1 MMLRRIFPILIAG
14 TLAAAQAKADKPAE
28 PCVLVR
34 FSSLHD
40 IVSDV
45 KFIAR
50 LEQGGDVETQIDAGI
65 ESLFGTD
72 YAGIDTK
79 RPAGIIC
86 MGDANKD
93 PQPMA
98 LIPVVNEKRFFEV
111 LQRFFGAAEKDKD
124 GIYRFANWN
133 MVRLVI
139 EKGYVIVGENVD
151 ALKSRPDPAKALAYE
166 HKGSVVVRV
175 RLDQLNRTARES
187 ALMFP
192 KQFWGAPIENSAEP
206 ELMRKLRKEIA
217 SSANRLIESVLKDGN
232 EIVAQFGIDRKSEEI
247 SIDWKMTAKPDTS
260 LAKTIEQLGN
270 TQSRFAGLPAT
281 GSAIGLQL
289 HWTLP
294 ADLTEA
300 VRPTID
306 EAIRRIMLNA
316 PADTVRRNAAQV
328 ADAIDP
334 TLRSGELDA
343 GIRLLGPSKD
353 STYTL
358 VLGMRLKEG
367 LKIDGAVR
375 SLIKS
380 LPESDQEK
388 FKFDAARIGGTP
400 IHRADVHHDFNELFI
415 AIFGGNPIYYSIRG
429 DAFWLALG
437 PDAMNALKQSIAAG
451 PQKASPFDYELS
463 FARLGGL
470 MSTDKEM
477 RAVLA
482 RAADEAFGREKTKDT
497 AQIRVEGGQ
506 TLRVRFAMKAPI
518 VRYLK
523 EAGDRKVRPY
533 WLFWW
538 W

>member
-1 MMLRRIFPILIAG
+1 MSMRRILPAIVAFLIVTALG
-14 TLAAAQAKADKPAE
+14 RAENPAE
-28 PCVLVR
+28 PSILVR

-40 IVSDV
+40 LVSDI

-50 LEQGGDVETQIDAGI
+50 LEQGGDVEAQIDKGI
-65 ESLFGTD
+65 ESLFGAD

-79 RPAGIIC
+79 QPGGIIC
-86 MGDANKD
+86 MGDANAD
-93 PQPMA
+93 PQPLA
-98 LIPVVNEKRFFEV
+98 LIPVANEKRFLEL
-111 LQRFFGAAEKDKD
+111 LQRFFGAAEKDKE
-124 GIYRFANWN
+124 GIYRFANGN
-133 MVRLVI
+133 FFRIVI
-139 EKGYVIVGENVD
+139 EKGYVFAGEKD
-151 ALKSRPDPAKALAYE
+151 DTLKSRPDPKKALAYD
-166 HKGSVVVRV
+166 HTGSLLFRI
-175 RLDQLNRTARES
+175 RLDQLNGKARES

-192 KQFWGAPIENSAEP
+192 KQFWGTPIENSAEP
-206 ELMRKLRKEIA
+206 ELIRKLRKEVA
-217 SSANRLIESVLKDGN
+217 ASANKLIESVLKEGK
-232 EIVAQFGIDRKSEEI
+232 EIVAQFAIDRKTEEI
-247 SIDWKMTAKPDTS
+247 AIDWKMTAKPDTS
-260 LAKTIEQLGN
+260 LAKTFAQLGN
-270 TQSRFAGLPAT
+270 TQSRFAALPAL
-281 GSAIGLQL
+281 GSAMGLQL
-289 HWTLP
+289 HWILP

-306 EAIRRIMLNA
+306 EAIRRVMLNA
-316 PADTVRRNAAQV
+316 PAETVRRNAAQV
-328 ADAIDP
+328 ADALDP

-353 STYTL
+353 SNYTL

-400 IHRADVHHDFNELFI
+400 IHRADVHHDFNETFI
-415 AIFGGNPIYYSIRG
+415 AIFGGNPIYYSIRA
-429 DAFWLALG
+429 DAFWLAIG
-437 PDAMNALKQSIAAG
+437 PDAQGALKQSIAAG
-451 PQKASPFDYELS
+451 PQKATPFDYELS

-482 RAADEAFGREKTKDT
+482 RAADEAFGKTGNKDT
-497 AQIRVEGGQ
+497 AQIRVEGGE
-506 TLRVRFAMKAPI
+506 TLRVRFAIKAPI

-523 EAGDRKVRPY
+523 EAGDRHVRPY